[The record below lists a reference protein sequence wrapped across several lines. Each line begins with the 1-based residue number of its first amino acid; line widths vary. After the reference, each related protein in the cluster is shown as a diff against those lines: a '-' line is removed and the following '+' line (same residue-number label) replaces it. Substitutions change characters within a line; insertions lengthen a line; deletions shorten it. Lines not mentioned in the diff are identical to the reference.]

1 MDDVFERIG
10 NYEANSSTNIYELLE
25 IESYDQR
32 SVDTDTDIKNF
43 AVTDTDADTDIKNFE
58 TADTDDITEC
68 QNQRASCSGTNEGFN
83 IYAKVG
89 FSGN

>member
-10 NYEANSSTNIYELLE
+10 NYEANSSTNIYELLK
-25 IESYDQR
+25 IESYDFTE
-32 SVDTDTDIKNF
+32 SKN
-43 AVTDTDADTDIKNFE
+43 TTS
-58 TADTDDITEC
+58 C
-68 QNQRASCSGTNEGFN
+68 QNQRKSCSGTDEGYN

>member
-25 IESYDQR
+25 IKSY
-32 SVDTDTDIKNF
+32 
-43 AVTDTDADTDIKNFE
+43 
-58 TADTDDITEC
+58 DITEY
-68 QNQRASCSGTNEGFN
+68 QNQRTSWSGTDEGFN